1 MTTSSTSETGTT
13 EPVIPKMDIW
23 RERVKAIETTKDMLL
38 FLHDLSEHATDERD
52 FYCFEDRDGIFGAM
66 CGAVAVGDNTEDLR
80 EVAVALL
87 VALSWDGEAID
98 LE

>member
-1 MTTSSTSETGTT
+1 MTTSSTSDTGTT
-13 EPVIPKMDIW
+13 EPVAPELDIW

-38 FLHDLSEHATDERD
+38 FIHDLSEHATDERD
-52 FYCFEDRDGIFGAM
+52 FYWFEDRDGIFGAM
-66 CGAVAVGDNTEDLR
+66 CGAVAAGDNAEDLR